1 MLRLR
6 CLACGLTVPYK
17 GSAGDLC
24 PRCLVRDEQ
33 AVALIPISDQPSF
46 ASGRTMG
53 SLRIHTSLQGGR
65 HTIAVRFPLRE
76 ERTVESI
83 VYQRHTIDWRGDQIV
98 AMSPP
103 QIPNPNMPPLP
114 APSLPMFPSCK

>member
-1 MLRLR
+1 M
-6 CLACGLTVPYK
+6 
-17 GSAGDLC
+17 
-24 PRCLVRDEQ
+24 PRDR
-33 AVALIPISDQPSF
+33 VALEVDGAACEARFVDSY
-46 ASGRTMG
+46 
-53 SLRIHTSLQGGR
+53 LLVKGGR
-65 HTIAVRFPLRE
+65 HTIAVRFPMRE

>member
-1 MLRLR
+1 SRRHTR
-6 CLACGLTVPYK
+6 CYRDWSSDVCSSDLGAACEARFVDSYLLMK
-17 GSAGDLC
+17 
-24 PRCLVRDEQ
+24 
-33 AVALIPISDQPSF
+33 
-46 ASGRTMG
+46 
-53 SLRIHTSLQGGR
+53 GGR
-65 HTIAVRFPLRE
+65 HTIAVRFPMRE